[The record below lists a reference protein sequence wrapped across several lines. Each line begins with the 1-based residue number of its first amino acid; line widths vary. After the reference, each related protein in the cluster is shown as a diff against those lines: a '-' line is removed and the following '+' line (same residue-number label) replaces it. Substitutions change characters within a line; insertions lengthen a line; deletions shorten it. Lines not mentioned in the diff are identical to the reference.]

1 MMDGDRGLNAAQWWT
16 EPGGS
21 MIRTTPLRAK
31 ILAVSLSV
39 GIAALGAPALA
50 QEATPMATPA
60 GGPAMEMPPTPRW
73 AEVVATGLANPRGM
87 AFGADGVL
95 YVAESGIGGEGPC
108 AMGPEGEEEC
118 FGESGGV
125 TRIADG
131 TQERVLDGLA
141 SKAAAGGM
149 NATGPNDVSVSGDT
163 LYVLLGYG
171 GDPATRVD
179 LGAGDDQFGYLFRAD
194 GESIMPVVDVAGFET
209 DNNPDAMALDAN
221 PFAVEMQAD
230 GSGAIVDAGM
240 NALLSIDGA
249 GALSTLSVFPNET
262 ATAPDGSEIPMN
274 AVPTGLATAPDG
286 SYYVGQLTGFPF
298 PPGGA
303 KVFGVAGGGSEPLL
317 AYDGFTN
324 IIDVALAPD
333 GSLYVLEFNRG
344 GMLSID
350 PVNPATLEGQ
360 LTRIAPDG
368 TREVVASEGLIAPT
382 GLAIAVDGTPYVAVF
397 GVVGDMGQVWRIASG
412 DEATPTP

>member
-1 MMDGDRGLNAAQWWT
+1 MSR
-16 EPGGS
+16 P
-21 MIRTTPLRAK
+21 TPLRAK
-31 ILAVSLSV
+31 ILAFSLSI
-39 GIAALGAPALA
+39 GIAAFGAPALA
-50 QEATPMATPA
+50 QEATPVGTPV
-60 GGPAMEMPPTPRW
+60 GGPVMEMPPTPEW

-87 AFGADGVL
+87 AFGADGAL

-108 AMGPEGEEEC
+108 RIGPEGNDEC

-131 TQERVLDGLA
+131 GQERVLDGLA
-141 SKAAAGGM
+141 SFAAEGGM
-149 NATGPNDVSVSGDT
+149 NASGPNDVSLVGDT
-163 LYVLLGYG
+163 LYVLIGFA
-171 GDPATRVD
+171 GDPVTRVD
-179 LGAGDDQFGYLFRAD
+179 AGAGEDQFGHLFRTEGD
-194 GESIMPVVDVAGFET
+194 GIAPVVDVAAYET
-209 DNNPDAMALDAN
+209 ANNPDSMALDSN
-221 PFAVEMQAD
+221 PFTLEMQPD
-230 GSGAIVDAGM
+230 GTGAIVDAGM
-240 NALLSIDGA
+240 NALLSVDASGQ
-249 GALSTLSVFPNET
+249 LSTLSVFANET

-274 AVPTGLATAPDG
+274 PVPTGLATAPDG

-303 KVFGVAGGGSEPLL
+303 KVFGVAGGGSVPLI
-317 AYDGFTN
+317 AYEDFTN

-350 PVNPATLEGQ
+350 PADPATLEGQ

-382 GLAIAVDGTPYVAVF
+382 GLAIAADGSPHVAVF
-397 GVVGDMGQVWRIASG
+397 GVVGNMGQVWRLAP
-412 DEATPTP
+412 AA